1 MSSWRKYNGAI
12 IPKYLPHEDI
22 DIRDIDNQIQFHNA
36 FFARWVS
43 NFDQEKKT
51 EFWYVICD
59 RIMDLQDYSRNTRSK
74 IRRGLKQCEVKK
86 VEKKEIIN
94 KGFYSYVSAFNKYNT
109 HLVPKSESEFKFEI
123 ENLKGNWDFWA
134 IYKGSLMIGYSQN
147 KIINN
152 YCDYSTIKF
161 HPNYLKLY
169 PSYALFYTMN
179 QYYLNEKEF
188 KYVNDGAR
196 SISHKTNIQ
205 DFLIEKFCFRKA
217 YCNLHIHYNKKIKLL
232 IQILYPLRHI
242 LSIFSFGPIVKLN
255 ILLNQ
260 EFIRRSCETR
270 N

>member
-12 IPKYLPHEDI
+12 IPKSPPHEVVDLSDI
-22 DIRDIDNQIQFHNA
+22 DTHLKLHKA

-43 NFDQEKKT
+43 NFDQDKTT

-59 RIMDLQDYSRNTRSK
+59 RIMDLQDYSSNTRSK
-74 IRRGLKQCEVKK
+74 IRRGLKQCQVKK
-86 VEKKEIIN
+86 VEKTEIIN
-94 KGFYSYVSAFNKYNT
+94 KGFYSYVSAFKKYNT
-109 HLVPKSESEFKFEI
+109 HLSPKSESEFKFEI
-123 ENLKGNWDFWA
+123 ENLKGDWDFWA
-134 IYKGSLMIGYSQN
+134 IYKDSMMIGYSQN

-161 HPNYLKLY
+161 HPKFLKFY
-169 PSYALFYTMN
+169 PSYALFYTMD

-196 SISHKTNIQ
+196 SISHETNIQ
-205 DFLIEKFCFRKA
+205 EFLIEKFCFRKA
-217 YCNLHIHYNKKIKLL
+217 YCNLHIRYSMKIKLL
-232 IQILYPLRHI
+232 IQMLYPLRHI
-242 LSIFSFGPIVKLN
+242 FSKFSFGPLIKLN

-260 EFIRRSCETR
+260 ELIRRSCETR